1 MHHIVLAEIGKH
13 LFKLLILQTFRDGTF
28 HQFLD
33 TVSYKAAHLI
43 YATLR
48 KAIRLEGI
56 VAARSQIAQGG
67 KQGTIQIEDIGI
79 EIKLSMRRH
88 LLHTELTAM
97 KNADILREKSDFI
110 RTASR
115 ISVVF
120 LLLIMAIGDTSAH
133 GSILTK
139 FPSLELMGLG
149 IHYYIFILQRSL
161 QSLHIDREH
170 PTGSALMNHREI
182 MVGIPF
188 AQGRMIT
195 QQCHCLALMKMRSRN
210 LEDHG
215 LLEQRQ
221 LGSLITCPDYRS
233 RIVDETALQLIL
245 IIQPEVGQDI
255 VSIRL
260 IHIGSRRSN
269 RFPAHHI
276 SLGIHHL
283 IIIGYSH
290 KGMMT
295 VFQSMGFSHPMIT
308 IYCVHRQ
315 IYHLPLS
322 ITCEEG
328 DIGMQRL
335 SPLCLV

>member
-13 LFKLLILQTFRDGTF
+13 LFKLLIFQTIRNGTF

-43 YATLR
+43 YASLR

-56 VAARSQIAQGG
+56 IAARSQIAQGR
-67 KQGTIQIEDIGI
+67 KQGTIQVEDIGI

-88 LLHTELTAM
+88 FLHTEFTTM
-97 KNADILREKSDFI
+97 KDTDILGIKSDFI
-110 RTASR
+110 RTARR
-115 ISVVF
+115 IPVGF
-120 LLLIMAIGDTSAH
+120 LLLMAIGNTCSH
-133 GSILTK
+133 GTILTK
-139 FPSLELMGLG
+139 LPSLELMGPG
-149 IHYYIFILQRSL
+149 IHYHIFILQRSL
-161 QSLHIDREH
+161 QSLYVDREH
-170 PTGSALMNHREI
+170 PTGSALMNHRKI
-182 MVGIPF
+182 MVSIPL
-188 AQGRMIT
+188 AQGWMIT
-195 QQCHCLALMKMRSRN
+195 QQCHSLTLVKLRSRN

-221 LGSLITCPDYRS
+221 LGSLITRPDYRS
-233 RIVDETALQLIL
+233 RIVDETAQQLVL

-255 VSIRL
+255 VSVRL

-276 SLGIHHL
+276 SISIHHL

-335 SPLCLV
+335 PPLCLV

>member
-1 MHHIVLAEIGKH
+1 
-13 LFKLLILQTFRDGTF
+13 
-28 HQFLD
+28 
-33 TVSYKAAHLI
+33 
-43 YATLR
+43 
-48 KAIRLEGI
+48 
-56 VAARSQIAQGG
+56 
-67 KQGTIQIEDIGI
+67 
-79 EIKLSMRRH
+79 MRRH

-97 KNADILREKSDFI
+97 ENADILREKPDFI

-115 ISVVF
+115 IPVGF
-120 LLLIMAIGDTSAH
+120 LLLIMAIGDTCSH
-133 GSILTK
+133 GSVLTK
-139 FPSLELMGLG
+139 LPSLELMGLG
-149 IHYYIFILQRSL
+149 IHYHIFILQRSL
-161 QSLHIDREH
+161 QSLYVDREH

-182 MVGIPF
+182 MVGIPL
-188 AQGRMIT
+188 AQGWMIT
-195 QQCHCLALMKMRSRN
+195 QQCHSLTLVKLRSRN

-221 LGSLITCPDYRS
+221 LGSLITRPDYRS
-233 RIVDETALQLIL
+233 RIVDENAQQLVL

-255 VSIRL
+255 VSVRL

-276 SLGIHHL
+276 FLGIYHL

-322 ITCEEG
+322 VTCEEG
-328 DIGMQRL
+328 DISMQRL
-335 SPLCLV
+335 PPLCLV

>member
-1 MHHIVLAEIGKH
+1 
-13 LFKLLILQTFRDGTF
+13 
-28 HQFLD
+28 
-33 TVSYKAAHLI
+33 
-43 YATLR
+43 
-48 KAIRLEGI
+48 
-56 VAARSQIAQGG
+56 
-67 KQGTIQIEDIGI
+67 
-79 EIKLSMRRH
+79 MRRH
-88 LLHTELTAM
+88 LLHTEITAM
-97 KNADILREKSDFI
+97 KDTDILGIKSDFI
-110 RTASR
+110 RTANR
-115 ISVVF
+115 IAVGF
-120 LLLIMAIGDTSAH
+120 LLLIMAIGNTCSH
-133 GSILTK
+133 GAILTK
-139 FPSLELMGLG
+139 LPSLELMGPG
-149 IHYYIFILQRSL
+149 IHYHIFILQRSL
-161 QSLHIDREH
+161 QSLYVDREH
-170 PTGSALMNHREI
+170 PTGSALMNHRKI
-182 MVGIPF
+182 MVGIPL

-195 QQCHCLALMKMRSRN
+195 QQCHSLTLVKLRSRN

-215 LLEQRQ
+215 LLKQRQ
-221 LGSLITCPDYRS
+221 LGSLITRPDYRS
-233 RIVDETALQLIL
+233 RIVDETAQQLIL

-308 IYCVHRQ
+308 IHCVHRQ

-335 SPLCLV
+335 PPLSLV